1 MRRAFLSGLVLIL
14 FVFLFHVS
22 SFGRLESAPSTS
34 KSIETDLNAEASA
47 DRNQVSASF
56 GSFKRTKKNAT
67 LDMSEKP
74 AFYDLVGKP
83 DDVDQLATLPE
94 NGED

>member
-14 FVFLFHVS
+14 FFFLFHVS

-34 KSIETDLNAEASA
+34 KSSEIDLKAESSD
-47 DRNQVSASF
+47 DRNTVSASF
-56 GSFKRTKKNAT
+56 APFKQVKKNAT
-67 LDMSEKP
+67 LNSGEKP

-83 DDVDQLATLPE
+83 DDVDQLSALPE